1 MTKSLRLIVGLGFL
15 FLSCTAFAHKQEI
28 QIEKITVRIGMS
40 QEEVLGKLRRSTDIS
55 VVEDHANTYLI
66 KRAKSGEILGTI
78 EFEESKLASAS
89 KNWGRPLSAQLASA
103 PFANS
108 VFDALDDLTGHG
120 RSACSVATSD
130 TSPAMTAYPPN
141 PYEQNPV
148 PVYPPPGAAL
158 SRAVHISITC
168 GEKTAAIGIGK
179 SYFGNPSDVSVSVNY
194 KGPVRGNVILDYEGP
209 IRVGNLTLDGG
220 MPEEKALQFLRS
232 SHDISVT
239 KVPQA
244 PNMGELYFIADV
256 ENPALVWSVLF
267 EESKTYSASKYW
279 ILSRPDHLAGEPF
292 ASAVFEAVNSLGG
305 SACTVEAAVTSPN
318 HHDGPTGNNSA
329 NDSSSVIKQVN
340 VSCGK
345 KQVSINIATTTA
357 GDNSSVDIAESI
369 FAK

>member
-55 VVEDHANTYLI
+55 VVEDQANTYLI

-108 VFDALDDLTGHG
+108 VFDALDDLAGHG

-179 SYFGNPSDVSVSVNY
+179 SYSGNPSDVSVSVNY
-194 KGPVRGNVILDYEGP
+194 KGPVRGNVIRDYEGP

-267 EESKTYSASKYW
+267 EESKAYSASKYW
-279 ILSRPDHLAGEPF
+279 ILSRPDQLAGEPF
-292 ASAVFEAVNSLGG
+292 ASALFEAVNSLGG
-305 SACTVEAAVTSPN
+305 SACTVETAVTSPN
-318 HHDGPTGNNSA
+318 HHDGLTGNNSA
-329 NDSSSVIKQVN
+329 NDCSSVIKQVN

-345 KQVSINIATTTA
+345 KQVSINIATAAA